1 MSPYTETVQEK
12 QADQKCYHDAHTKYR
27 DFDIG
32 QSVLVRN
39 LRDSAKWIPGT
50 IVEHTGPVSY
60 RVQVSDQLWHHRNQ
74 LLEHS
79 VSSQS
84 ESVPETEML
93 LPDTSLPHISQSE
106 SSNESVPNMTKEQS
120 NVSDSVEKLT
130 AKSPRLPIELK
141 QYPRRD
147 RVSR

>member
-12 QADQKCYHDAHTKYR
+12 QADKKCYHDAHTKYR
-27 DFDIG
+27 EFDIG